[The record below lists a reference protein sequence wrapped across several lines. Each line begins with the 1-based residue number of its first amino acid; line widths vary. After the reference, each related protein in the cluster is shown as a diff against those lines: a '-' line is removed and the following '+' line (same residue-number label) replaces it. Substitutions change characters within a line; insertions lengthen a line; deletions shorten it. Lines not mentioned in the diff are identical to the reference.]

1 MWSEKLYDSEKIKA
15 EILDLKSIYPNAP
28 GLNLPKID
36 LFSIQKPLQI
46 PVSQGFLIWT
56 IRIILKNEDAET
68 PSFPKLQLEI
78 FKCIVYNQIRN
89 NQRIFAV
96 SDDCHRKLIN
106 KVYELH
112 RLLPIAV
119 GGSQFTFYGD
129 CRDMLRLQ
137 KQLTATSKFLTYSYV
152 LLSVPGKYNHQ
163 TIPTLF

>member
-1 MWSEKLYDSEKIKA
+1 MIVRKSKPKFS
-15 EILDLKSIYPNAP
+15 DLKSIYPNAT
-28 GLNLPKID
+28 GLNLPQID

-46 PVSQGFLIWT
+46 PVSQGILIWT
-56 IRIILKNEDAET
+56 IRIILKNKDAET

-137 KQLTATSKFLTYSYV
+137 K
-152 LLSVPGKYNHQ
+152 
-163 TIPTLF
+163 

>member
-1 MWSEKLYDSEKIKA
+1 MPKH
-15 EILDLKSIYPNAP
+15 PHP
-28 GLNLPKID
+28 LN
-36 LFSIQKPLQI
+36 FSLANM
-46 PVSQGFLIWT
+46 QG
-56 IRIILKNEDAET
+56 II
-68 PSFPKLQLEI
+68 
-78 FKCIVYNQIRN
+78 YNQIRS

-137 KQLTATSKFLTYSYV
+137 KQLTATLKFLTYSYV